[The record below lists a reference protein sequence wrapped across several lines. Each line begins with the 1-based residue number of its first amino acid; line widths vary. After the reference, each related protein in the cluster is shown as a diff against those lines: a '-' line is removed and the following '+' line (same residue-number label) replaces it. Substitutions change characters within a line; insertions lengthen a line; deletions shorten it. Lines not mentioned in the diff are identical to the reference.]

1 MKTIKKIEE
10 QSNQIFAQNEER
22 GFEHLTQTELEET
35 VKSLTEL
42 HRELEVHVSKTK
54 LSVKSQIHC
63 LKVVKPTI
71 VGRRIFFHKIMVF
84 ERTYLAS
91 SNECHKVFYN
101 SILHEI
107 REYIASNRKLFIYY
121 SLKHTDMDSTYFAL
135 NHHCSDLYSNHLS
148 VDCYSVFHTTFSRKF
163 ANFICCE
170 LLNEYVSW
178 RLNELQS
185 NDSSK
190 DELSAFTL
198 QWTGA
203 KTSIVELG
211 YALYASASINGGTAT
226 IKEIIDILSETF
238 EIDLGDYYRIYTDI
252 KSRKKNQVMFLES
265 LKTSLLK
272 KIEADEE

>member
-10 QSNQIFAQNEER
+10 QANQIFAQNEKR
-22 GFEHLTQTELEET
+22 GFANLTQTELEET
-35 VKSLTEL
+35 VESLLEL
-42 HRELEVHVSKTK
+42 HRELEMHISKTN
-54 LSVKSQIHC
+54 LSLKSQIHC
-63 LKVVKPTI
+63 LKVVKPMI

-107 REYIASNRKLFIYY
+107 REYISSNRKLFTYY
-121 SLKHTDMDSTYFAL
+121 SLKQNDMDSTYFAL
-135 NHHCSDLYSNHLS
+135 NQHSGDLYSNQLS

-163 ANFICCE
+163 ANFVCCE
-170 LLNEYVSW
+170 LLNDYVSW
-178 RLNELQS
+178 RLDELQS

-190 DELSAFTL
+190 NELSTFTL

-211 YALYASASINGGTAT
+211 YALYASSSINGGTAT

-238 EIDLGDYYRIYTDI
+238 DIDLVDYYRVYTDI
-252 KSRKKNQVMFLES
+252 KSRKKNQVIFIES
-265 LKTSLLK
+265 LKTALLK
-272 KIEADEE
+272 KIETDEE